1 MGHALLV
8 VGLVVG
14 VLGALRWRL
23 GRRATR
29 DVPLGPRA
37 SPPPPGQAPARPA
50 VGLDPGLDEALS
62 AVLDAH
68 GSLVGDLLEQRLR
81 GLVARQVP
89 VRAIRPAPGVRTG
102 RVCFADGTVV
112 LARSAQGSELAAVAM
127 AMHRS
132 SILLTGYARDGG
144 VTRLDLRGRGGQP
157 MALLALGLD
166 QPD

>member
-1 MGHALLV
+1 MGHLLLV
-8 VGLVVG
+8 VGLAVG
-14 VLGALRWRL
+14 VLGALGWR
-23 GRRATR
+23 RRR
-29 DVPLGPRA
+29 DAGAAPDPT
-37 SPPPPGQAPARPA
+37 PPAQGVRRPG
-50 VGLDPGLDEALS
+50 VGLDPGLDEALT

-112 LARSAQGSELAAVAM
+112 LARSAQGGELAAIAM

-144 VTRLDLRGRGGQP
+144 VTRLDLRGRTGQP
-157 MALLALGLD
+157 MALLAVGLD

>member
-1 MGHALLV
+1 MATGAPV
-8 VGLVVG
+8 V
-14 VLGALRWRL
+14 RT
-23 GRRATR
+23 RRV
-29 DVPLGPRA
+29 DPRRVD
-37 SPPPPGQAPARPA
+37 PGRPA
-50 VGLDPGLDEALS
+50 VGLDPGLDEALT

-81 GLVARQVP
+81 GLMARQVP

-112 LARSAQGSELAAVAM
+112 LARSAQGKELAAVAM

-157 MALLALGLD
+157 LATARRRPRPAGLS
-166 QPD
+166 PD